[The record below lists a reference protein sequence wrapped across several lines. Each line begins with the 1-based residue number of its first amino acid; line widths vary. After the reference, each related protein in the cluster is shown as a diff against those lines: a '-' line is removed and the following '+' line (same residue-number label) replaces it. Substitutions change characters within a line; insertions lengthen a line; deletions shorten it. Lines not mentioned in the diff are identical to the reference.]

1 MKIIIILLSVV
12 TIQDGASSCPAL
24 PNKKHRRFLRCE
36 IWCEKLFT
44 SQLDTA
50 FHARFPA
57 VLNSYYQFNKIQVFY
72 ILLKLG
78 YDFLRKKHR
87 KSEA

>member
-1 MKIIIILLSVV
+1 MYYIAVCDDDKRIGEYIENIV
-12 TIQDGASSCPAL
+12 TVQDGASSCPAL

-57 VLNSYYQFNKIQVFY
+57 VLNSYKILF
-72 ILLKLG
+72 
-78 YDFLRKKHR
+78 
-87 KSEA
+87 